1 MSGSRRTA
9 AHAPRLAVVGTSG
22 YAFSYLHRARILHDE
37 GLVRFVGMADIRQPS
52 AAAAALLPD
61 GGSAHLGVAE
71 LLRVC
76 APDITVV
83 ATPPH
88 THVETGRAVLRAGS
102 ALLLETPPVLDVDGF
117 ATLSRLTGDAGPPC
131 QTGFQSF
138 GSPALPVLAAAIAA
152 GRLGRVVGV
161 GAAGAWIRTDAYYSR
176 NPWAGRRWLDGRAVV
191 DGTLT
196 NPFSH
201 AVATALLVGGV
212 AGRDPA
218 GIALELYGTR
228 DIEADDTA
236 CLRVEFDDGPEV
248 VVAASLC
255 AEQDHE
261 PYVVVHGDEGRAKF
275 WYKSHRLEIDDER
288 IPAGQPADLLR
299 NLIAHHADPAG
310 VPLLAPLSR
319 TRAFASV
326 VEAVRDAPAPSRI
339 PQGWIR
345 TVGEGPG
352 RHPVVRGIGEEV
364 AVAADRLALFSEIG
378 VPWAGTG
385 RWWRWAGPGRSPVA
399 SPAGP
404 AGTAGRT
411 G

>member
-1 MSGSRRTA
+1 MSGSRSRTVA
-9 AHAPRLAVVGTSG
+9 DPPRLAVVGTSG

-37 GLVRFVGMADIRQPS
+37 GLVRFAGMADIRPPS
-52 AAAAALLPD
+52 AAAAALLPP
-61 GGSAHLGVAE
+61 GGTAHPSVE
-71 LLRVC
+71 DLLRRC
-76 APDITVV
+76 RPDITVV

-88 THVETGRAVLRAGS
+88 AHVQAGAAVLRAGS
-102 ALLLETPPVLDVDGF
+102 DLLLETPPVLDLDGF
-117 ATLSRLTGDAGPPC
+117 TALSRLAAETGAAC

-138 GSPALPVLAAAIAA
+138 GSPVLPVLRSAIAA
-152 GRLGRVVGV
+152 GKLGDVIGV
-161 GAAGAWIRTDAYYSR
+161 GAAGAWIRTDAYYRR
-176 NPWAGRRWLDGRAVV
+176 NPWAGRRWLDGEAVV
-191 DGTLT
+191 DGALT

-218 GIALELYGTR
+218 EIALELYGTR

-236 CLRVEFDDGPEV
+236 CLRIRFADGPEI

-261 PYVVVHGDEGRAKF
+261 PYVVVHGERARAKF

-288 IPAGQPADLLR
+288 CHLGEPADLLR
-299 NLIAHHADPAG
+299 NLIAHHLDPDG
-310 VPLLAPLSR
+310 VPLLAPLAG

-326 VEAVRDAPAPSRI
+326 VEAVRDAPSPSRI
-339 PQGWIR
+339 PAGWIR
-345 TVGEGPG
+345 TVGEGAS

-378 VPWAGTG
+378 VPWASAA
-385 RWWRWAGPGRSPVA
+385 RRRAGGA
-399 SPAGP
+399 A
-404 AGTAGRT
+404 AERT

>member
-1 MSGSRRTA
+1 MSGSRSRTVA
-9 AHAPRLAVVGTSG
+9 DPPRLAVVGTSG

-37 GLVRFVGMADIRQPS
+37 GLVRFAGMADIRPPS
-52 AAAAALLPD
+52 AAAVALLPP
-61 GGSAHLGVAE
+61 GATAHAGVE
-71 LLRVC
+71 DLLSHC
-76 APDITVV
+76 HPGITVV

-88 THVETGRAVLRAGS
+88 AHVRTGAAVLRAGS
-102 ALLLETPPVLDVDGF
+102 DLLLETPPVLDLDGF
-117 ATLSRLTGDAGPPC
+117 TTLSRLAAETGSAC

-138 GSPALPVLAAAIAA
+138 GSPVLPVLRAAIAA
-152 GRLGRVVGV
+152 GKLGAVVGV
-161 GAAGAWIRTDAYYSR
+161 GAAGAWIRTDAYYRR
-176 NPWAGRRWLDGRAVV
+176 NPWAGRRWLDGEAVV
-191 DGTLT
+191 DGALT

-218 GIALELYGTR
+218 EIALELYGAR

-236 CLRVEFDDGPEV
+236 CLRIRFGDGPEI

-261 PYVVVHGDEGRAKF
+261 PYVVVHGECGRAKF
-275 WYKSHRLEIDDER
+275 WYKSHRLEVDDER
-288 IPAGQPADLLR
+288 FHLGEPADLLR
-299 NLIAHHADPAG
+299 NLIAHHLDPDG
-310 VPLLAPLSR
+310 VPLLAPLAG

-326 VEAVRDAPAPSRI
+326 VEAVRDAPSPSRI
-339 PQGWIR
+339 PAGWIR
-345 TVGEGPG
+345 TVGEGPS

-378 VPWAGTG
+378 VPWASAA
-385 RWWRWAGPGRSPVA
+385 RQ
-399 SPAGP
+399 
-404 AGTAGRT
+404 RT

>member
-1 MSGSRRTA
+1 MSGSRSRTVA
-9 AHAPRLAVVGTSG
+9 DPPRLAVVGTSG

-37 GLVRFVGMADIRQPS
+37 GLVRFAGMADIRPPS
-52 AAAAALLPD
+52 AAAVALLPP
-61 GGSAHLGVAE
+61 GGTAHTSVE
-71 LLRVC
+71 DLLRRC
-76 APDITVV
+76 RPDITVV

-88 THVETGRAVLRAGS
+88 AHVQTGAAVLRAGS
-102 ALLLETPPVLDVDGF
+102 DLLLETPPVLDLDGF
-117 ATLSRLTGDAGPPC
+117 TTLSRLAAETGSAC

-138 GSPALPVLAAAIAA
+138 GSPVLPVLRAAIAA
-152 GRLGRVVGV
+152 GKLGTVVGV
-161 GAAGAWIRTDAYYSR
+161 GAAGAWIRTDAYYRR
-176 NPWAGRRWLDGRAVV
+176 NPWAGRRWLDGEAVV
-191 DGTLT
+191 DGALT

-218 GIALELYGTR
+218 EIALELYGTR

-236 CLRVEFDDGPEV
+236 CLRIRFGDGPEI

-261 PYVVVHGDEGRAKF
+261 PYVVVHGERGRAKF

-288 IPAGQPADLLR
+288 FHLGEPADLLR
-299 NLIAHHADPAG
+299 NLIAHHLDPHG
-310 VPLLAPLSR
+310 VPLLAPLSG

-326 VEAVRDAPAPSRI
+326 VEAVRDAPSPSRI
-339 PQGWIR
+339 PAGWIR
-345 TVGEGPG
+345 TVGEGAS

-378 VPWAGTG
+378 VPWASAARRPGG
-385 RWWRWAGPGRSPVA
+385 GPGA
-399 SPAGP
+399 A
-404 AGTAGRT
+404 AAERT

>member
-1 MSGSRRTA
+1 MA
-9 AHAPRLAVVGTSG
+9 DPPRLAVVGTSG

-37 GLVRFVGMADIRQPS
+37 GLVRFAGMADVRPPS
-52 AAAAALLPD
+52 AAATALLPE
-61 GGSAHLGVAE
+61 GGTAHPGVE
-71 LLRVC
+71 DLLRHC
-76 APDITVV
+76 RPDITVV

-88 THVETGRAVLRAGS
+88 AHVRVGGAVLRAGS
-102 ALLLETPPVLDVDGF
+102 DLLLETPPVLDLDGF
-117 ATLSRLTGDAGPPC
+117 TTLTRLAAESGVAC

-138 GSPALPVLAAAIAA
+138 GSPALPVLKAAID
-152 GRLGRVVGV
+152 GGKLGDVVGV
-161 GAAGAWIRTDAYYSR
+161 GAAGAWIRTDAYYRR
-176 NPWAGRRWLDGRAVV
+176 NPWAGRRWLDGEAVV
-191 DGTLT
+191 DGALT

-218 GIALELYGTR
+218 EIALELYGTR

-236 CLRVEFDDGPEV
+236 CLRIRFGDGPEI

-261 PYVVVHGDEGRAKF
+261 PYVVVHGVEGRAKF
-275 WYKSHRLEIDDER
+275 WYKSHRLEVDDER
-288 IPAGQPADLLR
+288 VHLGPPADLLR
-299 NLIAHHADPAG
+299 NLIAHHRDPAG

-326 VEAVRDAPAPSRI
+326 VEAVRDAPSPSRI
-339 PQGWIR
+339 PAGWIR
-345 TVGEGPG
+345 TVGEGAS

-378 VPWAGTG
+378 VPWANAA
-385 RWWRWAGPGRSPVA
+385 R
-399 SPAGP
+399 PAAP
-404 AGTAGRT
+404 AERT

>member
-1 MSGSRRTA
+1 MSGSRSRTVA
-9 AHAPRLAVVGTSG
+9 DPPRLAVVGTSG

-37 GLVRFVGMADIRQPS
+37 GLVRFAGMADVRPPS
-52 AAAAALLPD
+52 AAATALLPE
-61 GGSAHLGVAE
+61 GGTAHPGVE
-71 LLRVC
+71 DLLRHC
-76 APDITVV
+76 RPDITVV

-88 THVETGRAVLRAGS
+88 AHVRVGGAVLRAGS
-102 ALLLETPPVLDVDGF
+102 DLLLETPPVLDLDGF
-117 ATLSRLTGDAGPPC
+117 TTLTRLAAESGVAC

-138 GSPALPVLAAAIAA
+138 GSPALPVLKAAID
-152 GRLGRVVGV
+152 GGKLGDVVGV
-161 GAAGAWIRTDAYYSR
+161 GAAGAWIRTDAYYRR
-176 NPWAGRRWLDGRAVV
+176 NPWAGRRWLDGEAVV
-191 DGTLT
+191 DGALT

-218 GIALELYGTR
+218 EIALELYGTR

-236 CLRVEFDDGPEV
+236 CLRIRFGDGPEI

-261 PYVVVHGDEGRAKF
+261 PYVVVHGVEGRAKF
-275 WYKSHRLEIDDER
+275 WYKSHRLEVDDER
-288 IPAGQPADLLR
+288 VHLGPPADLLR
-299 NLIAHHADPAG
+299 NLIAHHRDPAG

-326 VEAVRDAPAPSRI
+326 VEAVRDAPSPSRI
-339 PQGWIR
+339 PAGWIR
-345 TVGEGPG
+345 TVGEGAS

-378 VPWAGTG
+378 VPWANAA
-385 RWWRWAGPGRSPVA
+385 R
-399 SPAGP
+399 PAAP
-404 AGTAGRT
+404 AERT

>member
-1 MSGSRRTA
+1 MA
-9 AHAPRLAVVGTSG
+9 DPPRLAVVGTSG

-37 GLVRFVGMADIRQPS
+37 GVVRFAGMADIRPPS
-52 AAAAALLPD
+52 AAAAALLPA
-61 GGSAHLGVAE
+61 GGTAHTSVE
-71 LLRVC
+71 DLLRRC
-76 APDITVV
+76 RPDITVV

-88 THVETGRAVLRAGS
+88 AHVRTGAAVLRAGS
-102 ALLLETPPVLDVDGF
+102 DLLLETPPVLDLDGF
-117 ATLSRLTGDAGPPC
+117 ITLSRLAADTGAAC

-138 GSPALPVLAAAIAA
+138 GSPVLPLLRAAIAA
-152 GRLGRVVGV
+152 GKLGDIVGV
-161 GAAGAWIRTDAYYSR
+161 GAAGAWIRTDAYYRR
-176 NPWAGRRWLDGRAVV
+176 NPWAGRRWLDGEAVV
-191 DGTLT
+191 DGALT

-218 GIALELYGTR
+218 EIALELYGAR

-236 CLRVEFDDGPEV
+236 CLRIRFGDGPEI

-261 PYVVVHGDEGRAKF
+261 PYVVVHGERGRAKF

-288 IPAGQPADLLR
+288 FHLGEPADLLR
-299 NLIAHHADPAG
+299 NLIAHRLDPDG
-310 VPLLAPLSR
+310 VPLLAPLSG

-326 VEAVRDAPAPSRI
+326 VEAVRDAPSPSRI
-339 PQGWIR
+339 PAGWIR
-345 TVGEGPG
+345 SVGEGAS
-352 RHPVVRGIGEEV
+352 RHSVVRGIGEEV

-378 VPWAGTG
+378 VPWASAA
-385 RWWRWAGPGRSPVA
+385 RP
-399 SPAGP
+399 
-404 AGTAGRT
+404 RT

>member
-1 MSGSRRTA
+1 MPGTRRTD
-9 AHAPRLAVVGTSG
+9 APRLAVVGTSG

-37 GLVRFVGMADIRQPS
+37 GLVRFVGMADVRPPS
-52 AAAAALLPD
+52 PAAAALLPH
-61 GGSAHLGVAE
+61 GGSAHLGVE
-71 LLRVC
+71 DLLRAC

-88 THVETGRAVLRAGS
+88 VHLRAGCAVLRAGS

-117 ATLSRLTGDAGPPC
+117 TTLSRLAAGAGPAC

-152 GRLGRVVGV
+152 GELGEVVGV
-161 GAAGAWIRTDAYYSR
+161 GAAGAWIRTDAYYRR
-176 NPWAGRRWLDGRAVV
+176 NPWAGRRWLGGEAVV

-212 AGRDPA
+212 AARVPSE
-218 GIALELYGTR
+218 ITLELYGTR
-228 DIEADDTA
+228 DLEADDTA
-236 CLRVEFDDGPEV
+236 CLRVEFEHGPEIV
-248 VVAASLC
+248 AAASLC

-261 PYVVVHGDEGRAKF
+261 PYVVVHGVRRRAKF

-288 IPAGQPADLLR
+288 VPVGGPVDLLR
-299 NLIAHHADPAG
+299 NLVAHHNDPAG
-310 VPLLAPLSR
+310 VPLLAPLAS

-326 VEAVRDAPAPSRI
+326 VEAVRDAPPPARI
-339 PQGWIR
+339 PAGWIR
-345 TVGEGPG
+345 TAGEGAA
-352 RHPVVRGIGEEV
+352 RHPVVRGISEEV

-378 VPWAGTG
+378 VPWASSE
-385 RWWRWAGPGRSPVA
+385 RWRRAPVPAPAAGKVF
-399 SPAGP
+399 
-404 AGTAGRT
+404 
-411 G
+411 